1 MSSIRVQAEGRSHT
15 FDGSRPVRLGRDP
28 RADVVLSGPTV
39 SRQHA
44 ELQPG
49 PDGWQIVDSG
59 STHGVWLDGQRVTR
73 TPLSGTHTL
82 FFGQSGE
89 ATPVLVIVEAAAGAR
104 PTGPAPD
111 VALTQEL
118 ALTVVPGRS
127 SSPGTMA
134 PALLVRTRDLD
145 RRFAPLAPVRIG
157 REPGLEVV
165 ADDPV
170 VSRQHALLEP
180 RPDGWWLHD
189 RSTTGT
195 YLDGERVRS
204 QRLDQPVTVL
214 LGHPTAGFELEIVPM
229 VAAEV
234 ASRAIAGRKRRR
246 TLSIVGALV
255 LALLLVGGGITAGIL
270 LAGDDDSPSDG
281 RLTAAELDRAKAA
294 SVLLIAMDEN
304 DRPMHT
310 GSGSVISSDGLIL
323 TNAHVGKPTAPG
335 QGASE
340 FGDPAYL
347 LVALTQPE
355 DDKPAEPTYRAE
367 PIIADGFLDL
377 AVLKINADA
386 EGKDVDNANLSLPAP
401 LPIGSSQDLRTGDEI
416 TALGYPGIGN
426 PSAGAERPL
435 TVTRGVVSTFQ
446 ADPVIDTKRGFID
459 SDLRLGSGNSG
470 GASINSDGELIGI
483 NTAVITAV
491 SPDVGAI
498 TQGSALIRPIDL
510 ASEVLKIAKK
520 GGDPDYVSP
529 FADRVPA
536 APDAPEQ
543 ASVSGAGWSLSG
555 TDGCTGSS
563 SLQSPQK
570 MAVTPGQTVHAEFA
584 VEGLPDGLPIG
595 VSFVA
600 PDGVTVLGQVQDTW
614 KGGTERQCVSLPFTA
629 EAGQTGVNAVFVV
642 GTEGEVAAENPL
654 LFQ

>member
-1 MSSIRVQAEGRSHT
+1 MSSIRVQAEGRTYT
-15 FDGSRPVRLGRDP
+15 FDGSRPIRLGRDP
-28 RADVVLSGPTV
+28 RADVVLTGATV

-44 ELQPG
+44 ELQPTR
-49 PDGWQIVDSG
+49 DGWQVVDSG
-59 STHGVWLDGQRVTR
+59 STHGVWLNGQRLQQAA
-73 TPLSGTHTL
+73 LSGTQTL

-89 ATPVLVIVEAAAGAR
+89 ATPVQVTVEPIGAR
-104 PTGPAPD
+104 PTAPPPAS
-111 VALTQEL
+111 ALTQEL
-118 ALTVVPGRS
+118 AMTVVPGRA

-134 PALLVRTRDLD
+134 PALLVRSRDLD

-195 YLDGERVRS
+195 FLDGERVRS
-204 QRLDQPVTVL
+204 QRLDKPTTVL
-214 LGHPTAGFELEIVPM
+214 LGHPTAGYELEIVPM
-229 VAAEV
+229 VAAEI

-246 TLSIVGALV
+246 TLSIVGAV
-255 LALLLVGGGITAGIL
+255 LGALLLIGGGITAGIML
-270 LAGDDDSPSDG
+270 SNNDDDGGSD

-304 DRPMHT
+304 DRPMHS

-323 TNAHVGKPTAPG
+323 TNAHVGKPSAPG

-347 LVALTQPE
+347 LVALTQTA

-367 PIIADGFLDL
+367 PIVADGYLDL

-386 EGKDVDNANLSLPAP
+386 EGNDVDNNNLSLPAP
-401 LPIGSSQDLRTGDEI
+401 LPVGSSQELRTGDEI

-435 TVTRGVVSTFQ
+435 TVTRGIVSTFQ
-446 ADPVIDTKRGFID
+446 ADPVIGTERGFID

-491 SPDVGAI
+491 SQDVGAI

-510 ASEVLKIAKK
+510 ANDVMKIAKT

-529 FADRVPA
+529 FADRAPA
-536 APDAPEQ
+536 APDAPKE
-543 ASVSGAGWSLSG
+543 ASVTAAGWSTTG
-555 TDGCTGSS
+555 TSGCTGTS
-563 SLQSPQK
+563 SLREPQS
-570 MAVTPGQTVHAEFA
+570 MSVTPGTTVHAEFA

-595 VSFVA
+595 VTFVA

-629 EAGQTGVNAVFVV
+629 EEGQSGVNAVFVV
-642 GTEGEVAAENPL
+642 GTEGETAAENPL

>member
-1 MSSIRVQAEGRSHT
+1 MSSIRVQAEGRSYT
-15 FDGSRPVRLGRDP
+15 FDGSRPIRLGRDP
-28 RADVVLSGPTV
+28 RADVVLTGATV

-44 ELQPG
+44 ELQPTR
-49 PDGWQIVDSG
+49 DGWQIVDSG
-59 STHGVWLDGQRVTR
+59 STHGVWLNGQRVQQAA
-73 TPLSGTHTL
+73 LSGTQTL
-82 FFGQSGE
+82 YFGQSGE
-89 ATPVLVIVEAAAGAR
+89 ATPVLLTLEPIGER
-104 PTGPAPD
+104 PVAPAPAA
-111 VALTQEL
+111 ALTQEL
-118 ALTVVPGRS
+118 AMTVVPGRAS
-127 SSPGTMA
+127 NPGTMA

-195 YLDGERVRS
+195 YLDGELVRS
-204 QRLDQPVTVL
+204 QRLDGPVTVL

-234 ASRAIAGRKRRR
+234 AARAIAGRKRRR
-246 TLSIVGALV
+246 TLSIVGAIV
-255 LALLLVGGGITAGIL
+255 AALLLVGGGVTAGVL
-270 LAGDDDSPSDG
+270 LFNGDDDGGSD

-304 DRPMHT
+304 DQPMHS

-347 LVALTQPE
+347 LVALTQTE

-367 PIIADGFLDL
+367 PIVADGYLDL

-386 EGKDVDNANLSLPAP
+386 EGNDVDNNNLSLPAP
-401 LPIGSSQDLRTGDEI
+401 LPLGSSQELRTGDEI

-435 TVTRGVVSTFQ
+435 TVTRGIVSTFQ
-446 ADPVIDTKRGFID
+446 ADPVIGTERGFID

-491 SPDVGAI
+491 SQDVGAI

-510 ASEVLKIAKK
+510 AADVMKIAKK

-529 FADRVPA
+529 FADNVPA
-536 APDAPEQ
+536 APDAPKE
-543 ASVSGAGWSLSG
+543 ASVTAAGWSTTG
-555 TDGCTGSS
+555 TDGCTGTS
-563 SLQSPQK
+563 SLNDPQT
-570 MAVTPGQTVHAEFA
+570 MTVTPGSTVHAEFA
-584 VEGLPDGLPIG
+584 VQGLPDGLPIG
-595 VSFVA
+595 VTFVA

-614 KGGTERQCVSLPFTA
+614 KGGTEPQCVSLPFTA
-629 EAGQTGVNAVFVV
+629 EEGQSGVNAVFVV
-642 GTEGEVAAENPL
+642 GTEGETAAENPL
-654 LFQ
+654 LFE